1 MGFLYRIFTRIFLC
15 CYIQLV
21 TTQYKFIK
29 ITMSLKKSWNH
40 NENRFVT
47 LGPMTRQKSAE
58 KAESNVR
65 LRSAPARSSHG
76 IHDCRRVRLNWP
88 CHDSFSLPPPPSVF
102 FIIRKKKQCLERT
115 VERENAQR
123 MERRVDDFRRFCVNA
138 RSYKSFLEAGVSG
151 CEGAGRI

>member
-1 MGFLYRIFTRIFLC
+1 MESQC
-15 CYIQLV
+15 
-21 TTQYKFIK
+21 
-29 ITMSLKKSWNH
+29 KSFRNART
-40 NENRFVT
+40 ND
-47 LGPMTRQKSAE
+47 SAE
-58 KAESNVR
+58 VGGKSR
-65 LRSAPARSSHG
+65 KQRSAKIGSRAIVARNPRLSS
-76 IHDCRRVRLNWP
+76 RKAQLAVSR
-88 CHDSFSLPPPPSVF
+88 FFFPSSSSTRF

>member
-21 TTQYKFIK
+21 TAQYKFIK
-29 ITMSLKKSWNH
+29 ITTSLKKSWNH
-40 NENRFVT
+40 NVNRFVT

-65 LRSAPARSSHG
+65 LRSAKFAIVARNPRLSS
-76 IHDCRRVRLNWP
+76 RKAQLAVSR
-88 CHDSFSLPPPPSVF
+88 FFFPSSSSTRF